1 MVRIREL
8 SRKVFWY
15 GVLIF
20 VPSWALANGLLFL
33 PSTNEKDLVIS
44 LLSLVELI
52 GITVLVGGLLFG
64 FDFDSKKIVI
74 LGVAILLV
82 GYWVIPLAIYLLY
95 PTLISLDF
103 VKNLF
108 LPPLVVRL
116 IPAAIEITGTVI
128 VFIGV
133 KVNRQGIYPENSNQ
147 PNWGAK
153 S

>member
-1 MVRIREL
+1 MRIREL

-82 GYWVIPLAIYLLY
+82 GYWVIPLAIYLQ
-95 PTLISLDF
+95 
-103 VKNLF
+103 
-108 LPPLVVRL
+108 
-116 IPAAIEITGTVI
+116 
-128 VFIGV
+128 IGRAHV
-133 KVNRQGIYPENSNQ
+133 
-147 PNWGAK
+147 
-153 S
+153 